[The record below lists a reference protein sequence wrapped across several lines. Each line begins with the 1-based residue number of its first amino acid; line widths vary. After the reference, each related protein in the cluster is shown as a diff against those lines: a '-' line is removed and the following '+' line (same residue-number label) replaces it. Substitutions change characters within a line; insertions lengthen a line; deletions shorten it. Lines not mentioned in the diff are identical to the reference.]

1 MVDNLSK
8 SCLLLGGD
16 FAKPVRTKSA
26 VANGFQNKLGS
37 NGKLETR
44 LMVARRKQI
53 FLMFIN
59 DLPNSNFMKNKLSA
73 GDTVL
78 VQSVNNLGKLQ
89 NSVNCEMTK
98 VLD

>member
-1 MVDNLSK
+1 
-8 SCLLLGGD
+8 
-16 FAKPVRTKSA
+16 
-26 VANGFQNKLGS
+26 
-37 NGKLETR
+37 
-44 LMVARRKQI
+44 MVARRKQI

>member
-1 MVDNLSK
+1 
-8 SCLLLGGD
+8 
-16 FAKPVRTKSA
+16 
-26 VANGFQNKLGS
+26 
-37 NGKLETR
+37 
-44 LMVARRKQI
+44 MVARRKQI

-59 DLPNSNFMKNKLSA
+59 DLPNSNFMKNKLFA